1 MTRTVVRPALI
12 SCPPL
17 GDLIRAMR
25 ALHPLVNPYEHV
37 DVLKTIGD
45 LTSGGSKTTVSKVIK
60 EMGARGFTLSKW
72 QIRSRIK
79 DLEKESYITMKYP
92 PGKPRLFFIH
102 RVREFIRTWKVL
114 WELFRELIS
123 YLKKHKKISELVS
136 ADMKDFREMATSM
149 SFIEF
154 IRTYNSIVIKIRR
167 FDVNCGLYIIEI
179 KGLAKRITVTPDG
192 WDVYNCE
199 V

>member
-1 MTRTVVRPALI
+1 
-12 SCPPL
+12 
-17 GDLIRAMR
+17 
-25 ALHPLVNPYEHV
+25 V

-45 LTSGGSKTTVSKVIK
+45 LTSGRSKTTVSEVVD
-60 EMGARGFTLSKW
+60 EMGTRGFTLSTW

-102 RVREFIRTWKVL
+102 SVRNFIRTWKVL
-114 WELFRELIS
+114 WELFREVVS
-123 YLKKHKKISELVS
+123 YLKKHRKISELVS
-136 ADMKDFREMATSM
+136 ADMKDFGKMAASM
-149 SFIEF
+149 DFIEF
-154 IRTYNSIVIKIRR
+154 IRTYNSIVIKIRGI
-167 FDVNCGLYIIEI
+167 DVNCGLYIIEI
-179 KGLAKRITVTPDG
+179 RGLAKRITLRRDG